1 MRRVFKNESAESI
14 VARELLEAVWYDNG
28 GLNNRIGQFAK
39 FKRRLQRI
47 LKKLPPNVFNLF
59 MIEKYEEFY
68 DDEPYSFIDT
78 FAIGEFTVKEQIIE
92 KYPELKKVDDLL
104 NEWFGE

>member
-28 GLNNRIGQFAK
+28 GLTNRVGQFTK
-39 FKRRLQRI
+39 YKRRLQRI

-59 MIEKYEEFY
+59 LIEKYEEFY
-68 DDEPYSFIDT
+68 DDEPDSFIDT
-78 FAIGEFTVKEQIIE
+78 FAIGEFTVKEQIDQAE
-92 KYPELKKVDDLL
+92 EGLRSRSFRRFPS
-104 NEWFGE
+104 

>member
-1 MRRVFKNESAESI
+1 MRHFKNESAESI

-28 GLNNRIGQFAK
+28 GLNNRVGEFTK
-39 FKRRLQRI
+39 FKRRMQRI
-47 LKKLPPNVFNLF
+47 LKQLPPHVFNLF
-59 MIEKYEEFY
+59 TVAKYEEFY
-68 DDEPYSFIDT
+68 DCEPESFIDT
-78 FAIGEFTVKEQIIE
+78 FAIGEFTVKEKIIE

>member
-1 MRRVFKNESAESI
+1 MVFKNESAESV

-28 GLNNRIGQFAK
+28 GLTNREGQFTK
-39 FKRRLQRI
+39 YKRRLQRI

-59 MIEKYEEFY
+59 TIEKYEEFY
-68 DDEPYSFIDT
+68 DDEPDSFIDT
-78 FAIGEFTVKEQIIE
+78 FAIGEFTVKEKIIE

-104 NEWFGE
+104 EEWFGG